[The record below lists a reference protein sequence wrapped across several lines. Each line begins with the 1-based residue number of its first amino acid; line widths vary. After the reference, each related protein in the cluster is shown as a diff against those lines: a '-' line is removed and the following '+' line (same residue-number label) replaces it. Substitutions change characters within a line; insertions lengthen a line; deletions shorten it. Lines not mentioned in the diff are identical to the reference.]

1 MSAALGRSQASSH
14 RSPQGEGN
22 PLSVAPSPVPAGL
35 RGRTPHRLTGPAMLL
50 WLGALLL
57 ATLLWAAGQGAYSLP
72 LSALPG
78 VLLGTGAPAS
88 GAELVFFN
96 IRLPRLVLGLVAG
109 AGLGMAGA
117 LMQGLF
123 RNPLADPGLIGVSS
137 GAALAAG
144 VTIVMGSLWFPDL
157 PRALGSWT
165 LVLMAF
171 GGGLAVTVLIY
182 LLSRGEGGTRVGLML
197 LAGIA
202 VNALAGAG
210 LGLLNF
216 LATDEQLRNLQFWLL
231 GSLGGA
237 RWSAVALVGGIT
249 VVAGAVGLRLA
260 RPLNALALG
269 EAQAMLLG
277 VPVERVKQIAIVA
290 TALAVGAVTATTGII
305 GFIGLV
311 APHMVR
317 LLAGPDHRWVLPGSA
332 LLGAVLVLLADAVAR
347 TVMQPAELPLGVL
360 TAAVGVPFF
369 LILLR
374 GAHGR
379 RL

>member
-1 MSAALGRSQASSH
+1 MTEAQAVGTRWRILLRWPSARRSGRSV
-14 RSPQGEGN
+14 
-22 PLSVAPSPVPAGL
+22 LWGL
-35 RGRTPHRLTGPAMLL
+35 GLLLLAMLL
-50 WLGALLL
+50 Y
-57 ATLLWAAGQGAYSLP
+57 AAGQGAYGLP
-72 LSALPG
+72 LRELPG
-78 VLLGTGAPAS
+78 VIAGAFSGAAERS

-96 IRLPRLVLGLVAG
+96 IRLPRLLLGLAAG
-109 AGLGMAGA
+109 AGLGLAGA

-144 VTIVMGSLWFPDL
+144 VTIVMGAVWFPDL

-171 GGGLAVTVLIY
+171 AGGLGVTVLIY

-202 VNALAGAG
+202 INALAGAG
-210 LGLLNF
+210 LGLLSF
-216 LATDEQLRNLQFWLL
+216 LASDEQLRSLQFWLL

-237 RWSAVALVGGIT
+237 RWSAVLLVCALCS
-249 VVAGAVGLRLA
+249 VVLVLGLRLA
-260 RPLNALALG
+260 GPLNALALG
-269 EAQAMLLG
+269 ESQAVLLG
-277 VPVERVKQIAIVA
+277 VPVQRLQRHVVVLC
-290 TALAVGAVTATTGII
+290 ALAVGVVTATTGII

-317 LLAGPDHRWVLPGSA
+317 LMAGPDHRWVLPGSA
-332 LLGAVLVLLADAVAR
+332 LLGASLVLAADAVAR
-347 TVMQPAELPLGVL
+347 TVAQPAELPLGVI
-360 TAAVGVPFF
+360 TALVGVPFF
-369 LILLR
+369 LVLLR
-374 GAHGR
+374 GGHGR

>member
-1 MSAALGRSQASSH
+1 
-14 RSPQGEGN
+14 
-22 PLSVAPSPVPAGL
+22 VAWQIV
-35 RGRTPHRLTGPAMLL
+35 
-50 WLGALLL
+50 WD
-57 ATLLWAAGQGAYSLP
+57 
-72 LSALPG
+72 
-78 VLLGTGAPAS
+78 
-88 GAELVFFN
+88 
-96 IRLPRLVLGLVAG
+96 IRLPRTLGAWL
-109 AGLGMAGA
+109 AGA
-117 LMQGLF
+117 LLGLSGAVAQGLF

-144 VTIVMGSLWFPDL
+144 LTIVLGSLWFPDL

-210 LGLLNF
+210 LGLLSF

-237 RWSAVALVGGIT
+237 RWSAVALVGSIT
-249 VVAGAVGLRLA
+249 LIAGGAGLGLA
-260 RPLNALALG
+260 RALNALALG
-269 EAQAMLLG
+269 EAQAVLLG
-277 VPVERVKQIAIVA
+277 VPVERVKRIAIVV

-317 LLAGPDHRWVLPGSA
+317 LLGGPDHRWVLPGSA

-347 TVMQPAELPLGVL
+347 TLMQPAELPLGVL

-369 LILLR
+369 LLLLR